1 MFSLV
6 SVSLVVSVG
15 LVFTPGRETG
25 SFALETEVFSN
36 VTGAVGV
43 SVTSPLVVRLE
54 SAGST
59 CVLDSVVDTASS
71 AFQWLQKPNLTC
83 TCEGYNEGF
92 FHH

>member
-1 MFSLV
+1 MLRGLLFVLTVFGVFSLV
-6 SVSLVVSVG
+6 SVSLVVSVRP
-15 LVFTPGRETG
+15 VFPSGRETG
-25 SFALETEVFSN
+25 SFTLETEVFSA

-71 AFQWLQKPNLTC
+71 ALT
-83 TCEGYNEGF
+83 T
-92 FHH
+92 